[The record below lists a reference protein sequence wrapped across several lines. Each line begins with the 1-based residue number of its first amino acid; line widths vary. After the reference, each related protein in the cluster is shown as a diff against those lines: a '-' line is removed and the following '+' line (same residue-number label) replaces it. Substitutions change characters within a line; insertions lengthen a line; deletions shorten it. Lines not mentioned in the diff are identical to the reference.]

1 MRPSAYIIPMVF
13 PLVGLWGLYTGGLA
27 TALFPVV
34 AFILIPL
41 VELFLKG
48 RGADGYGEGGEH
60 SIAHDLVLGFGYLMV
75 WIGFFLLI
83 DRLAAGSPSLLHT
96 VGLIFCSGILF
107 GAVGI
112 NVAHE
117 LGHRPNK
124 LVRSLGQALLFP
136 SFYMHFTIE
145 HNRGHHRWMATP
157 KDPATARHGELLYA
171 FWFRS
176 TIGGWFSAWRIE
188 AHRLSGKGLRQQIL
202 DNQMLRVQ
210 LIQLVAAL
218 GVGFGLGWTVLA
230 GWVSAAIVG
239 FLLLETVNY
248 VEHYGMVRKMNAN
261 GRYERVTRK
270 HSWTSDHPV
279 SRALLFE
286 LPRHADHHAHA
297 GRPYGALRHF
307 DDAPQL
313 PTGYAGMVMLALIP
327 PLYFRVMNRAV
338 EQETQRIAC

>member
-13 PLVGLWGLYTGGLA
+13 PLVGLWGLYSGGLA
-27 TALFPVV
+27 TALLPVV
-34 AFILIPL
+34 AFVLIPA
-41 VELFLKG
+41 VELFVHG
-48 RGADGYGEGGEH
+48 RGSDEFGEGGEH
-60 SIAHDLVLGFGYLMV
+60 TGAHDMVLGFGYIMV
-75 WIGFFLLI
+75 WLGYFLLM
-83 DRLAAGSPSLLHT
+83 DRLVTGTPSILHT
-96 VGLIFCSGILF
+96 AGLVMCSGILF

-117 LGHRPNK
+117 LGHRRNK
-124 LVRSLGQALLFP
+124 WVRGLGQALLFP

-145 HNRGHHRWMATP
+145 HNKGHHRWMATP
-157 KDPATARHGELLYA
+157 KDPATARKGELLYA

-176 TIGGWFSAWRIE
+176 TIGGWFSAWEIE
-188 AHRLSGKGLRQQIL
+188 AHRLRNKGWLNHL
-202 DNQMLRVQ
+202 KHNQMLHVQ
-210 LIQLVAAL
+210 AIQFVVAAAIT
-218 GVGFGLGWTVLA
+218 VMFGWAVLA
-230 GWVSAAIVG
+230 GWIAAAIVG

-248 VEHYGMVRKMNAN
+248 VEHYGMLREKGAN

-297 GRPYGALRHF
+297 ARPYGSLRHF

-313 PTGYAGMVMLALIP
+313 PTGYAGMVLLALVP
-327 PLYFRVMNRAV
+327 PLYFRVMDRAV
-338 EQETQRIAC
+338 ELETQRIAC